1 MIEHILEILAKSA
14 YFYQKDC
21 LMITYQVQIP
31 ESNQAAFINII
42 ESLQSLGVI
51 SSFSVADSF
60 TRPGEAIPIE
70 GLLSML
76 ERAEQQAEDGTVIPG
91 DQVIEF
97 MKSWREKR

>member
-1 MIEHILEILAKSA
+1 MV
-14 YFYQKDC
+14 
-21 LMITYQVQIP
+21 TYHVQIP

-51 SSFSVADSF
+51 SSFSVSDSL
-60 TRPGEAIPIE
+60 TQPGEAIPIE
-70 GLLSML
+70 NLLSML
-76 ERAEQQAEDGTVIPG
+76 EMAEKQVQDGSVIPA